1 MSRSFLYPVRDLT
14 LSAKSV
20 AVWRGERCL
29 CRNLSFDLHG
39 GEALHIR
46 GENGAGKTSLI
57 RVLTGLG
64 RCDEGE
70 VLWQGRALRRCGPE
84 YRAKLA
90 YVGHNNGVKLGL
102 SPRENLLAA
111 AALGESSGH
120 AQLEAALD
128 QVRLEEYADTPC
140 SSLSMGQRR
149 RVALARLLLARVPLW
164 FLDEP
169 LASLDAEG
177 VQWLAGLI
185 KSHLGG
191 GGLVVFV
198 THQPLDLTPFA
209 ALPVILGAHA

>member
-1 MSRSFLYPVRDLT
+1 M
-14 LSAKSV
+14 

-29 CRNLSFDLHG
+29 CRDLSFDLHS
-39 GEALHIR
+39 GEALHIQ

-84 YRAKLA
+84 YRAKLV

-111 AALGESSGH
+111 AALSENGGH
-120 AQLEAALD
+120 VRLETVLA
-128 QVRLEEYADTPC
+128 QVRLEEHADIPC

-149 RVALARLLLARVPLW
+149 RVALARLLLAQVPLW

-169 LASLDAEG
+169 LASLDADG
-177 VQWLAGLI
+177 AKWLAELI
-185 KSHLGG
+185 KLHLGN
-191 GGLVVFV
+191 GGLVVFI
-198 THQPLDLTPFA
+198 THQPLDLTPFVA
-209 ALPVILGAHA
+209 RPVVLGAHA

>member
-1 MSRSFLYPVRDLT
+1 MPDLT

-29 CRNLSFDLHG
+29 CHDLSFDLHS

-46 GENGAGKTSLI
+46 GENGAGKTSLM

-70 VLWQGRALRRCGPE
+70 VLWQGRALRHCGPE
-84 YRAKLA
+84 YRAKLV
-90 YVGHNNGVKLGL
+90 YVGHSNGVKLGL

-111 AALGESSGH
+111 VALAESGEH
-120 AQLEAALD
+120 VQVETALA
-128 QVRLEEYADTPC
+128 QVRLAEHADIPC

-149 RVALARLLLARVPLW
+149 RVALARLLLAQVPLW

-169 LASLDAEG
+169 LASLDADG
-177 VQWLAGLI
+177 SKWLAELI
-185 KSHLGG
+185 KSHLRG
-191 GGLVVFV
+191 GGLAVFI

-209 ALPVILGAHA
+209 ACPLVLGALA